1 MGTFHFAN
9 PGLDMVKSPV
19 ADVLSPASQAWLASL
34 AARVAAFAPTD
45 VLVECAANEQA
56 DIDRRLA
63 DYRAGRYRLGRNEID
78 QIGLRVAG
86 SVQGARLI
94 CFDQRDVQWEGD
106 RLMAFLGEHAPET
119 MARLQAVFADL
130 SAREASE
137 QASMTLAELLRLGN
151 SPERDRENRNLYL
164 MTNAIDAGH
173 SYAGAD
179 ASASWWRRNF
189 HMYANVQAAAR
200 PGSRVFVLAGAG
212 HTAVIRQLLDSDA
225 GRRAIDVAPFLAD

>member
-1 MGTFHFAN
+1 
-9 PGLDMVKSPV
+9 
-19 ADVLSPASQAWLASL
+19 
-34 AARVAAFAPTD
+34 
-45 VLVECAANEQA
+45 
-56 DIDRRLA
+56 
-63 DYRAGRYRLGRNEID
+63 
-78 QIGLRVAG
+78 
-86 SVQGARLI
+86 
-94 CFDQRDVQWEGD
+94 
-106 RLMAFLGEHAPET
+106 MAFLGEHAPET

-151 SPERDRENRNLYL
+151 SPARERENRNLYL
-164 MTNAIDAGH
+164 MTNAIDAGQG
-173 SYAGAD
+173 YAGAD
-179 ASASWWRRNF
+179 ASASWSRRNF